1 MRKYLITFLL
11 SQDDKFYHEDTVGI
25 EMEANDLKELFNI
38 IGDVETDVIT
48 SSRIVRAVEGSGLV
62 FDSYAPIVIGEF
74 NEDGITKREKLFPRI
89 GRVRDVNISPDGF
102 VILSVEGEG
111 IFKVIPN

>member
-25 EMEANDLKELFNI
+25 EMEANDLKELFNL
-38 IGDVETDVIT
+38 IGDVETDEIT
-48 SSRIVRAVEGSGLV
+48 SSRIVRAVEESGLV

-74 NEDGITKREKLFPRI
+74 NEDGIPLIVWEDEDYRFNHESSNLH
-89 GRVRDVNISPDGF
+89 
-102 VILSVEGEG
+102 
-111 IFKVIPN
+111 